1 MSVQTKELNNGR
13 LAMIAIAAF
22 VVQVG
27 TQHFSSS
34 CNFRCWT
41 LSYRCS
47 RMDTEVASITPMLS
61 CL

>member
-27 TQHFSSS
+27 TQHFSS
-34 CNFRCWT
+34 
-41 LSYRCS
+41 LLQLQILDPVLPLQPY
-47 RMDTEVASITPMLS
+47 AH
-61 CL
+61 